1 MSHTM
6 DCTSIITW
14 ENLFRSSVR
23 AESAW
28 CATAVV
34 DDGDFINTAVECD
47 DVVPLLTGYAMA
59 IPDEKWL
66 ISFSDGE
73 IAQPT
78 CEELVNIPTETLL
91 NMVLYVSDG
100 GARIIQ
106 VVEEISDTD
115 DGCEHSCT
123 GAELSTDELIRRT
136 FVKVP
141 DLNDTWAIRI
151 IRSEPSDPLDCDL
164 TEITTE
170 TLIRASIVERTDGG
184 YAWRI
189 AINP

>member
-1 MSHTM
+1 M

-23 AESAW
+23 AESAS
-28 CATAVV
+28 CATVVV
-34 DDGDFINTAVECD
+34 DDGDFINAAITCD
-47 DVVPLLTGYAMA
+47 EVVPLLTGYAMA

-66 ISFSDGE
+66 IDFNEGE
-73 IAQPT
+73 ITHPT
-78 CEELVNIPTETLL
+78 CEELVDIPTETLL

-100 GARIIQ
+100 GARVIQ

-123 GAELSTDELIRRT
+123 EAELSTDELIRRT

-141 DLNDTWAIRI
+141 DLDDTWAIRV
-151 IRSEPSDPLDCDL
+151 IRSEPSDPLGCDL